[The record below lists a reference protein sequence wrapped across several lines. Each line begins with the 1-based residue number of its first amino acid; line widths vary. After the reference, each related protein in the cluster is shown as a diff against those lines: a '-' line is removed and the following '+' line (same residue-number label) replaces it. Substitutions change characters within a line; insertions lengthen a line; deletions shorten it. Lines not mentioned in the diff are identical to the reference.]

1 MHGPLW
7 HKHYTKHYT
16 TTIHGHIAIY
26 TYIHIHLCMYGTN
39 RLQVQRQTRVTRTKI
54 TRGYAC
60 KRDTT
65 RVVWL
70 HAYAHFISFMSSF
83 L

>member
-1 MHGPLW
+1 M
-7 HKHYTKHYT
+7 
-16 TTIHGHIAIY
+16 
-26 TYIHIHLCMYGTN
+26 CMYGTN
-39 RLQVQRQTRVTRTKI
+39 RLQVQRQMRDTRVTRTKI

-60 KRDTT
+60 TRDAT